1 MTTIDAILGKMPNVS
16 KPLNKFLSEVFNI
29 MFCIT
34 GKYNFSNLS
43 RFSSYCDRTFRRWY
57 SATFDFVLF
66 NFLLISQLPKGKF
79 IAAID
84 TSVFGKSG
92 KKTFGKGKFWSTIQN
107 RPIQG
112 IEISSI
118 SLIHL
123 GLKQSF
129 NLSIKQTNGKV
140 SDEDSRIDQYIS
152 QLSSVIG
159 WFMRLAVHYIVADGF
174 YAKQKFVSAV
184 RQHGL
189 HIISRL
195 RNDANLRWLYQGEH
209 IKRKG
214 RKQKYSGKVAFNQ
227 LQLFRFVTDYDDY
240 KLYEAVVYSISL
252 KQTIKV
258 VMIRSIKK
266 PKQYALLFSTQTKL
280 PALYVVQ
287 YYEARFQIEFLFR
300 DAKQHTGLS
309 DCQSTKKQRLSFHF
323 NLSMSALNFAKLS
336 ILEQNN
342 FNTDTII
349 SIDNFKRLKSNEH
362 WLNRIICKLD
372 LDPDLI
378 KIHSNFK
385 ELLLYGSLA
394 A

>member
-1 MTTIDAILGKMPNVS
+1 MPNVS
-16 KPLNKFLSEVFNI
+16 KPQSKFLSEVFNI
-29 MFCIT
+29 MFNIT

-57 SATFDFVLF
+57 SVAFDFVLF
-66 NFLLISQLPKGKF
+66 NFSLISQLPKGKF

-92 KKTFGKGKFWSTIQN
+92 KKTYGKGKFWSTIQN
-107 RPIQG
+107 RPING

-123 GLKQSF
+123 GIKQAF
-129 NLSIKQTNGKV
+129 NLSIKQTNGKH

-152 QLSSVIG
+152 QLVSLIP
-159 WFMRLAVHYIVADGF
+159 WFIRLTVQYVVADGF

-195 RNDANLRWLYQGEH
+195 RNDANLRWLYQGKH
-209 IKRKG
+209 PKRKG
-214 RKQKYSGKVAFNQ
+214 RKQKYTGKVVFNQ
-227 LQLFRFVTDYDDY
+227 IDLFKFVTDYSDY

-252 KQTIKV
+252 KQNIKV

-266 PKQYALLFSTQTKL
+266 PKRYALLFSTQTRL
-280 PALYVVQ
+280 PALYVIQ

-300 DAKQHTGLS
+300 DSKQHTGLS
-309 DCQSTKKQRLSFHF
+309 DCQTTKKLRLNFHF
-323 NLSMSALNFAKLS
+323 NLSMSALNIAKFS

-342 FNTDTII
+342 FNPDTII
-349 SIDNFKRLKSNEH
+349 SIENFKRLKSNEH

-372 LDPDLI
+372 LDPNLI

>member
-16 KPLNKFLSEVFNI
+16 KPQNKFLSEVFNI

-34 GKYNFSNLS
+34 GKYNFSNLA

-57 SATFDFVLF
+57 SAVFDFVLF
-66 NFLLISQLPKGKF
+66 NYLLISQLPKGKF

-123 GLKQSF
+123 GIKQAF
-129 NLSIKQTNGKV
+129 NLSIKQTNGKL
-140 SDEDSRIDQYIS
+140 SDENSRIDQYIS
-152 QLSSVIG
+152 QLSSVIS
-159 WFMRLAVHYIVADGF
+159 WLVRLAVHYIVADGF

-184 RQHGL
+184 RQYRL
-189 HIISRL
+189 HIICRL
-195 RNDANLRWLYQGEH
+195 RNDANLRWLYQGKH
-209 IKRKG
+209 PKRKG
-214 RKQKYSGKVAFNQ
+214 RKQKYAGKVAFNQ
-227 LQLFRFVTDYDDY
+227 LHLFRFITDYYDY

-266 PKQYALLFSTQTKL
+266 PNKYALLFSTEIKL

-300 DAKQHTGLS
+300 DTKQHTGLS
-309 DCQSTKKQRLSFHF
+309 DCKAQKNK
-323 NLSMSALNFAKLS
+323 
-336 ILEQNN
+336 
-342 FNTDTII
+342 D
-349 SIDNFKRLKSNEH
+349 
-362 WLNRIICKLD
+362 
-372 LDPDLI
+372 
-378 KIHSNFK
+378 
-385 ELLLYGSLA
+385 
-394 A
+394 